1 METDQVAFAYKK
13 PKRENLT
20 ISFRFKSVVPNS
32 MLKGQENSRF
42 LPVYSIILVLN
53 PKIDNYWLAWNR

>member
-1 METDQVAFAYKK
+1 METDQVAFVYKK

-20 ISFRFKSVVPNS
+20 ISFRFKVVPNS

-53 PKIDNYWLAWNR
+53 PKIDNYWLA

>member
-1 METDQVAFAYKK
+1 METDQVAFVYKK

-20 ISFRFKSVVPNS
+20 ISFRFKVVPNS